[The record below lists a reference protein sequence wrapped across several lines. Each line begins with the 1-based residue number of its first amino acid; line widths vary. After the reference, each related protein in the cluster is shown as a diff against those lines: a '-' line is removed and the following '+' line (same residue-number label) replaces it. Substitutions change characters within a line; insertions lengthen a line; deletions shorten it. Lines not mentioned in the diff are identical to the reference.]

1 MPLRRPE
8 KRRKIKGCYREPKK
22 AESYVEEMRN
32 QLFEVLDGWKEDE
45 RSFVYQLV
53 GEAGISKMI
62 SSAYAS
68 GSPFLA
74 GARNHKL
81 G

>member
-32 QLFEVLDGWKEDE
+32 QPFEVLDGWKEEEEE
-45 RSFVYQLV
+45 RKVLFY
-53 GEAGISKMI
+53 
-62 SSAYAS
+62 
-68 GSPFLA
+68 
-74 GARNHKL
+74 
-81 G
+81 